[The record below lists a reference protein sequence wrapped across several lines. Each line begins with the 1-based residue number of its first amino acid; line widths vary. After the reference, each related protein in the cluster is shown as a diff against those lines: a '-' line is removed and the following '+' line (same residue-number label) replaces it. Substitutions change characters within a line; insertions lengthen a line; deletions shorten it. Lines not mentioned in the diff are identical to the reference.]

1 MTVRRETE
9 KDENESVPTA
19 RPPDIMADDRIFL
32 AWQRSHMANE
42 RTFLAWCRTSI
53 ALLAFGFVIERLDI
67 FLRHL
72 LRMGDGSIHEGS
84 GVTMMSLSL
93 ASFFLAGLA
102 IVISGIRFL
111 RVRRH
116 INQGE
121 PSFSVMP
128 DLLVIISVVV
138 IAVTAIFLS
147 LPRLYQMAVY
157 TV

>member
-1 MTVRRETE
+1 MTVRHEAE
-9 KDENESVPTA
+9 KDVDSSTLAA
-19 RPPDIMADDRIFL
+19 RPPQIMSDDRILL

-72 LRMGDGSIHEGS
+72 LQIGDSGARMDSS
-84 GVTMMSLSL
+84 VTMVILSL
-93 ASFFLAGLA
+93 ASFLLAGLA
-102 IVISGIRFL
+102 IVISGIRFV

-116 INQGE
+116 INLGE
-121 PSFSVMP
+121 PSFSIMP
-128 DLLVIISVVV
+128 DVLVIVSVVV
-138 IAVTAIFLS
+138 ITIIAIILS
-147 LPRLYQMAVY
+147 LPRLYQMAIY